1 MENKGG
7 WDGADTEL
15 EFEVVGG
22 SGGTGCL
29 CSAQECVADLVSLGK
44 GSVCTM
50 WREGKKWG
58 VLRVE
63 WRECFWGPA
72 SP

>member
-1 MENKGG
+1 M
-7 WDGADTEL
+7 
-15 EFEVVGG
+15 
-22 SGGTGCL
+22 CP
-29 CSAQECVADLVSLGK
+29 AQECVADLVSLGK

-72 SP
+72 SPYEVCLGVEGLCG